1 MTQTDSLA
9 LQTVLPTGTP
19 YHCVLERLLQCPMY
33 LVAYIFD
40 RRVIADDERLAEI
53 GIFPFS
59 AGASAQYRGNLKRCL
74 TYRLVYIRI
83 NCSSSQH
90 LSTTS

>member
-1 MTQTDSLA
+1 MAQTDSLA

-19 YHCVLERLLQCPMY
+19 YHCVLERLLQRPMY

-59 AGASAQYRGNLKRCL
+59 AGASAQHWGK
-74 TYRLVYIRI
+74 IK
-83 NCSSSQH
+83 
-90 LSTTS
+90 